1 VVYVGAFRGPVQGH
15 PGAAMPVTE
24 NTEYEAAFEDPD
36 DFGSARTFRRCVF
49 QNFTFATTRDAVFDE
64 CTFRTVTFGGDGL
77 RDSQATGCTFHET
90 RFLPA
95 AGISDVTF
103 RKCVFTKLTGAWRA
117 RRCSWTECTFANVR
131 FEPRAAVLLQCRL
144 RDCQVADTT
153 ALASQWTDCALR
165 AVTFERCA
173 LERAVWRRCA
183 ARGVR
188 FDACALGSVA
198 FGGNTWDAC
207 AWKDC
212 GAAHAGFVGDRLS
225 QCRVVAMKAPSAR
238 FSACEMVAV
247 RDEGS
252 DYSFSRWEATDLVDC
267 PWIRVNLTEARCN
280 KVTWTNCTH
289 EAVRDV
295 NALYSNVA
303 HVKKPTV
310 EGRVHFCGGGGA
322 AGGGAPPSITTTLFS
337 KHWSLHAT
345 EMTAFRLRLG
355 VAQEVDFVAV
365 KPTPSWWAFG
375 FSAAPDAHDIVSH
388 VTIGARTY
396 YPSGT
401 PYTIEGGNGGVV
413 GYRLRTVQRA
423 HSR

>member
-1 VVYVGAFRGPVQGH
+1 
-15 PGAAMPVTE
+15 MPVTE

-310 EGRVHFCGGGGA
+310 EGRVHFCGGGG
-322 AGGGAPPSITTTLFS
+322 GGGRRRAAQHHHDAVLEALVAARDRNDGVPPPPRRRPGSGLRGRE
-337 KHWSLHAT
+337 AD
-345 EMTAFRLRLG
+345 AVVVGVRL
-355 VAQEVDFVAV
+355 QC
-365 KPTPSWWAFG
+365 
-375 FSAAPDAHDIVSH
+375 
-388 VTIGARTY
+388 GARRARHR
-396 YPSGT
+396 
-401 PYTIEGGNGGVV
+401 VA
-413 GYRLRTVQRA
+413 RDHRRA
-423 HSR
+423 HVLPVGDALHDRGRQRRRRRVPPAHRAARALAVRK

>member
-1 VVYVGAFRGPVQGH
+1 
-15 PGAAMPVTE
+15 MPLTE
-24 NTEYEAAFEDPD
+24 NTEYETAFEDPE
-36 DFGSARTFRRCVF
+36 FGSARTFRRCVF
-49 QNFTFATTRDAVFDE
+49 QNFTFAATCDAVFDE
-64 CTFRTVTFGGDGL
+64 CTFRAVTFGGDGL
-77 RDSQATGCTFHET
+77 RDSQATGCTFHDT
-90 RFLPA
+90 RFLKA
-95 AGISDVTF
+95 TTVTDVTF
-103 RKCVFTKLTGAWRA
+103 RKCVFTKITGSWRA

-131 FEPRAAVLLQCRL
+131 FEPRAVLLQCRL

-153 ALASQWTDCALR
+153 ALASQWTDCTLR

-173 LERAVWRRCA
+173 LERAVWCRCA

-188 FDACALGSVA
+188 FDACALGNAA
-198 FGGNTWDAC
+198 FGGNTWDGC

-212 GAAHAGFVGDRLS
+212 GAAHSAFVGDRFS
-225 QCRVVAMKAPSAR
+225 QCRVTAMKARSVR
-238 FSACEMVAV
+238 FSACDLRMV

-252 DYSFSRWEATDLVDC
+252 DYSFSRWEASDLVDC
-267 PWIRVNLTEARCN
+267 PWIRVNLAEARCN

-289 EAVRDV
+289 EAVRDI

-303 HVKKPTV
+303 HATKPTL
-310 EGRVHFCGGGGA
+310 EGRVHFCNAKPGE
-322 AGGGAPPSITTTLFS
+322 APPSITTTLFS

-345 EMTAFRLRLG
+345 EKTVFRLRLS
-355 VAQEVDFVAV
+355 VVQEVDFVAV

-396 YPSGT
+396 YPSGM
-401 PYTIEGGNGGVV
+401 PYMIEGSNGGVL
-413 GYRLRTVQRA
+413 GYRLRIIQRA